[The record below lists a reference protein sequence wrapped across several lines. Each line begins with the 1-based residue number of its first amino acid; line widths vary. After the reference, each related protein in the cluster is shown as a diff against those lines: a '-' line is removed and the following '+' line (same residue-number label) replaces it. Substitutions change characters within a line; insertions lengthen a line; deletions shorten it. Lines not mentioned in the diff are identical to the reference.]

1 MGSNGLSD
9 WIINP
14 PATHDD
20 DGVDNDDDEVDDGDE
35 VDDDGGE
42 RISLP
47 RLMGSNGL
55 SDWIINPP
63 ATLRNPLNTTNKSN
77 SKNDLRRTNR

>member
-1 MGSNGLSD
+1 MMVMTMRLMMMEVKETALQPPLPRLMGSNGLSD

-42 RISLP
+42 RISLAAD
-47 RLMGSNGL
+47 GEE
-55 SDWIINPP
+55 
-63 ATLRNPLNTTNKSN
+63 
-77 SKNDLRRTNR
+77 